1 MPDNFTDDKKSVVNS
16 PSDLPPPRERKAV
29 RDDVPLPFSR
39 TPLHRFNYYLA
50 LFAALLMAFY
60 GWRMLQWKAEYG
72 GWWNLALGHRPPGAA
87 QTLNN
92 SGASA
97 TPSASSTNGAYAS
110 QGSTGNP
117 SVEDKIQELAAA
129 LGMPSSD
136 LSAAIASAVREHV
149 PPASLS
155 SVAAHEPLGTAVQY
169 LVNPDAA
176 AAQQTGVAE
185 AGLGAFKTMFDAAV
199 GLDEP
204 PNDISGA
211 A

>member
-16 PSDLPPPRERKAV
+16 PSDLPPPRECKAV

-50 LFAALLMAFY
+50 LFALLLMVFY
-60 GWRMLQWKAEYG
+60 SWRMLQWKAEYG

-87 QTLNN
+87 QALNN
-92 SGASA
+92 PGASA
-97 TPSASSTNGAYAS
+97 APSASSTNGAYAS

-136 LSAAIASAVREHV
+136 LSAAIASAHGRAI
-149 PPASLS
+149 P
-155 SVAAHEPLGTAVQY
+155 
-169 LVNPDAA
+169 VNPDAA
-176 AAQQTGVAE
+176 AAQQMGVAE

-204 PNDISGA
+204 PNDIAGA

>member
-50 LFAALLMAFY
+50 LFALLLMAFY
-60 GWRMLQWKAEYG
+60 SWRMLQWKAEYG
-72 GWWNLALGHRPPGAA
+72 GCAA
-87 QTLNN
+87 
-92 SGASA
+92 
-97 TPSASSTNGAYAS
+97 PSASSTNGAYAS

-136 LSAAIASAVREHV
+136 LSAAIASAVRKHV

-155 SVAAHEPLGTAVQY
+155 SIALHEP
-169 LVNPDAA
+169 
-176 AAQQTGVAE
+176 
-185 AGLGAFKTMFDAAV
+185 
-199 GLDEP
+199 
-204 PNDISGA
+204 SG
-211 A
+211 